1 MPKHMNGQSW
11 AHNPE
16 PKYLAETSKAAS
28 AQRGLWALLP
38 PKQTGSAPPEQI
50 EVLQVKGVRGEQL
63 HQMCY
68 SSSSMVSKIIST
80 AIKTKILLKQDKS
93 MQELKTITEPHSH
106 HSYKRQA
113 NTARVKIPQQ
123 QCHNVPK
130 HNKQKT
136 ENNPRPQWLNQN
148 NPLAYTA
155 RVKVMH
161 NMPKLQWK
169 GCTVKEQWL
178 ALWPQI

>member
-63 HQMCY
+63 NQINALLKQLHGQQNNIY
-68 SSSSMVSKIIST
+68 S
-80 AIKTKILLKQDKS
+80 KTKILLKQDKS
-93 MQELKTITEPHSH
+93 MQELKTITGPHSH
-106 HSYKRQA
+106 HS
-113 NTARVKIPQQ
+113 
-123 QCHNVPK
+123 
-130 HNKQKT
+130 
-136 ENNPRPQWLNQN
+136 
-148 NPLAYTA
+148 
-155 RVKVMH
+155 
-161 NMPKLQWK
+161 
-169 GCTVKEQWL
+169 
-178 ALWPQI
+178 